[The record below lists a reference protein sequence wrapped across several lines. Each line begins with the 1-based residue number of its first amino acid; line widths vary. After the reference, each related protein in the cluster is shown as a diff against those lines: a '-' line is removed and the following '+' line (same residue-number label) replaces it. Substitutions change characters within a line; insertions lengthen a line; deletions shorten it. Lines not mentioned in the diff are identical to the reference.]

1 MSDEIRIRP
10 QAQGT
15 WSKEQMRS
23 VAPMMPPE
31 GSAYAERRKSRGGA
45 GGNQALSLLVRNP
58 GLAHGFL
65 SFNRHLLYESALDE
79 RTKELLVL
87 RVSWLLRC
95 DYEWAQHAIVAEQ
108 IGITDDEIEAVKV
121 GPDAAGW
128 NDADRHLMHAVDGLI
143 RTGTI
148 DDDTFAGL
156 ADRHDDAAILDLV
169 FTVGGYATLAMGL
182 NVARIPLDDG
192 MEPVDRGD

>member
-1 MSDEIRIRP
+1 MSDEPRIQP

-15 WSKEQMRS
+15 WSKEQMTS

-31 GSAYAERRKSRGGA
+31 GSAYAARRKQRGGA

-65 SFNRHLLYESALDE
+65 TFNRHLLYESALEE
-79 RTKELLVL
+79 RAKELLVL
-87 RVSWLLRC
+87 RVAWLLRC

-108 IGITDDEIEAVKV
+108 IGIAPDEIEAVKA
-121 GPDAAGW
+121 GPDAGGW
-128 NDADRHLMHAVDGLI
+128 DDADRHLLRAVDGLVGQ
-143 RTGTI
+143 GTI
-148 DDDTFAGL
+148 DDTTFAEL
-156 ADRHDDAAILDLV
+156 AQQYDDAGILDLV

-182 NVARIPLDDG
+182 NVARVPLDDG
-192 MEPVDRGD
+192 MTGVDRGE